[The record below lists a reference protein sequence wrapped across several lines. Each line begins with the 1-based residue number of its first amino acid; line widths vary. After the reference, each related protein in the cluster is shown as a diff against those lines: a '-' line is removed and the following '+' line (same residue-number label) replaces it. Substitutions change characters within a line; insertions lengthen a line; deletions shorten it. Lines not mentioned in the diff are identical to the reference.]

1 MQKFKVIVPFIRE
14 NAKMI
19 SSYVFTLFFIGL
31 AIWFIKHE
39 GAELAEV
46 RPLLS
51 TASLP
56 WLIAGLALS
65 IVYVFIHGAMYK
77 AAFASVA
84 SKISIIDGTVLYLK
98 RNFVSVFLPAGGV
111 SSLAFFS
118 SDIEKKGVNKS
129 QINFASSIYGFVG
142 ILSVVVIAIPVF
154 MYGIL
159 QGAIGKGEWLGLIA
173 VVLL

>member
-65 IVYVFIHGAMYK
+65 NV
-77 AAFASVA
+77 
-84 SKISIIDGTVLYLK
+84 
-98 RNFVSVFLPAGGV
+98 
-111 SSLAFFS
+111 
-118 SDIEKKGVNKS
+118 
-129 QINFASSIYGFVG
+129 
-142 ILSVVVIAIPVF
+142 
-154 MYGIL
+154 
-159 QGAIGKGEWLGLIA
+159 
-173 VVLL
+173 